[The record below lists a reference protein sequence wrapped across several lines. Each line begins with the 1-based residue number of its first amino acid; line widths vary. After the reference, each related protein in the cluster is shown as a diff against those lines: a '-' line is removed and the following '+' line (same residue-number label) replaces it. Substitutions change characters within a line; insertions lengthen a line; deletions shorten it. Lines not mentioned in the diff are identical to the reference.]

1 MRRRI
6 TARGREGKT
15 LETDAFAPDI
25 ELDTIRLVEHEV
37 LMNPDLIDDLPENPE
52 PERFWECY
60 VHAQDAYERARR
72 DREERDPMAVKTG
85 VEGALDSVW
94 WFGDQASRRARHKS
108 MERVLVN
115 FTLPDRCGIV
125 AEAAQALAAVGANV
139 QGGRMT
145 IIGGN
150 LIMTLLLSGRESAR
164 QAQATFD
171 KALRNTCGN
180 DASSTLAV
188 VPLAAA
194 NADYPLPGSTFWHL
208 VARQQEGADL
218 LTGVTEILA
227 EDAAIVSLTSTHVD
241 GDEHLVD
248 LTFALAPQRGTDPT
262 RKAQRLREQVQ
273 ENVGD
278 AQVTLTPVGPPSS
291 ATDRGRTTP
300 VSRALVLTIVGRAE
314 PGFVDRSLAAVKAE
328 TGLSAIYASSM
339 VVLEGISALTIILPP
354 ERTDQLREATGSPS
368 HFEQAI
374 AAKILDRQK
383 HPHLVRLH
391 VPPKSSKASKA
402 TMTVEPSPTH
412 VVELQVVEQ
421 PRVLARAAQVLAD
434 NKANIIWLTS
444 HVLEPR
450 VGETWSRCAIT
461 LHVVIPDE
469 HEQPGTRGKQKKRAK
484 GKQTAGDPVGRRPVD
499 AIDAGLKSLAA
510 REGWDRIWL
519 RPWTLVTTDDD

>member
-6 TARGREGKT
+6 APRGYTT
-15 LETDAFAPDI
+15 LETDAIAPDI
-25 ELDTIRLVEHEV
+25 ELDTIRLVEREL
-37 LMNPDLIDDLPENPE
+37 LMDTDLIGDLPENPE

-60 VHAQDAYERARR
+60 LDAQDAYGRARR
-72 DREERDPMAVKTG
+72 DRERHDPVALKAG
-85 VEGALDSVW
+85 VERALDSVW

-115 FTLPDRCGIV
+115 FTLPDRRGIV
-125 AEAAQALAAVGANV
+125 AETAQALAAVGANV

-145 IIGGN
+145 IIGGS

-171 KALRNTCGN
+171 KALRKACGS
-180 DASSTLAV
+180 DLSSTLAV
-188 VPLAAA
+188 VQLAAA

-218 LTGVTEILA
+218 LTGVTGILVD
-227 EDAAIVSLTSTHVD
+227 DAAIVSLTSTQVD

-262 RKAQRLREQVQ
+262 RRAQQLREQVQ
-273 ENVGD
+273 ANVGD

-300 VSRALVLTIVGRAE
+300 VGSTLVLTIVGRAE
-314 PGFVDRSLAAVKAE
+314 PGFVDRSLTAVKAE
-328 TGLSAIYASSM
+328 TGLSSIYASSM
-339 VVLEGISALTIILPP
+339 VVLEGISVLTIILPP
-354 ERTDQLREATGSPS
+354 ERTDQLREATSSPS
-368 HFEQAI
+368 RFEHAI
-374 AAKILDRQK
+374 AAKILDGQK
-383 HPHLVRLH
+383 NPHLVRLH
-391 VPPKSSKASKA
+391 MPPKSPKTKA
-402 TMTVEPSPTH
+402 TKKVEPSPTH
-412 VVELQVVEQ
+412 VVEIQVVEQ
-421 PRVLARAAQVLAD
+421 PRVLARTAQVLAD

-469 HEQPGTRGKQKKRAK
+469 REQAGKSGKQRKRSK
-484 GKQTAGDPVGRRPVD
+484 NSVGRRPVD

-510 REGWDRIWL
+510 REGWDRIGL
-519 RPWTLVTTDDD
+519 RPWTLATTDDD